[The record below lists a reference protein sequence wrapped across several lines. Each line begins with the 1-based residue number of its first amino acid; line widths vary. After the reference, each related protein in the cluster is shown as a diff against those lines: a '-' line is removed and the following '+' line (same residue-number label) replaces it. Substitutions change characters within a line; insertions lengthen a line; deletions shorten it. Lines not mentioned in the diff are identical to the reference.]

1 MLDLLAFAPHPDDA
15 ELACGGTLLRLSSM
29 GYRVGVVD
37 LTEGELG
44 TRGTARRRSMERAKA
59 SRALGLAVREGL
71 GLPDMGL
78 SGVDRA
84 QLEAVVGAVRAHRP
98 AVVLAPHWEDRHP
111 DHVEGSALVTH
122 AFFLA
127 GAAKFTSGSKPF
139 KPSALAYYLGSL
151 DFEPSFVVDV
161 SDQFEGKMKA
171 IGCYSSQFSPRLP
184 GEPETDIAHP
194 HFLERIRARARHYG
208 LMAGVEYGEPY
219 LVKRPIALGDPIAVL
234 AGLEPKGSVRSGG
247 KRRGGKRGGG
257 RSK

>member
-44 TRGTARRRSMERAKA
+44 TRGTPGKRDRERKKA
-59 SRALGLAVREGL
+59 SLALGLSLREGL

-84 QLEAVVGAVRAHRP
+84 QLEAVVKALRRHRP

-127 GAAKFTSGSKPF
+127 GAAKFTGRSEPF
-139 KPSALAYYLGSL
+139 KPVALAYYLGSL
-151 DFEPSFVVDV
+151 DFEPSFVVDI
-161 SDQFEGKMKA
+161 SGQFDGKMEA
-171 IGCYSSQFSPRLP
+171 VSCYSSQFSPRLP

-194 HFLERIRARARHYG
+194 HFLERVRARARHYG
-208 LMAGVEYGEPY
+208 LMAGAEYGEPY
-219 LVKRPIALGDPIAVL
+219 LVKKPIALDDPIAVL
-234 AGLEPKGSVRSGG
+234 AGLRPKDGGG
-247 KRRGGKRGGG
+247 KVKPARGGRRPK
-257 RSK
+257 

>member
-44 TRGTARRRSMERAKA
+44 TRGTAARRDRERVKA
-59 SRALGLAVREGL
+59 SKTLGLAAREGL
-71 GLPDMGL
+71 RLPDMGL
-78 SGVDRA
+78 SGIDPK
-84 QLEAVVGAVRAHRP
+84 QLQAVVKALRVHRP

-127 GAAKFTSGSKPF
+127 GAAKFAAESKPF
-139 KPSALAYYLGSL
+139 KPAALAYYQGSL
-151 DFEPSFVVDV
+151 DFEPSFVVDI
-161 SDQFEGKMKA
+161 SGQFDEKMEA
-171 IGCYSSQFSPRLP
+171 VACYSSQFSPRKK

-194 HFLERIRARARHYG
+194 HFLERVRARARHYG

-219 LVKRPIALGDPIAVL
+219 LVKRPFALDDPVAVL
-234 AGLEPKGSVRSGG
+234 AGGRPGQGH
-247 KRRGGKRGGG
+247 RRK
-257 RSK
+257 

>member
-15 ELACGGTLLRLSSM
+15 ELACGGTLLRLSSI
-29 GYRVGVVD
+29 GYKVGVVD

-44 TRGTARRRSMERAKA
+44 TRGSARTRSRERAKA
-59 SRALGLAVREGL
+59 SRALGLALRKGL

-78 SGVDRA
+78 SGVDRT
-84 QLEAVVGAVRAHRP
+84 QLEAVVKSIRTHRP

-127 GAAKFTSGSKPF
+127 GAAKFTGRTRPF

-151 DFEPSFVVDV
+151 DFEPSFVVDI
-161 SDQFEGKMKA
+161 SGQFGGKMEA
-171 IGCYSSQFSPRLP
+171 IECYSSQFSPRLP

-194 HFLERIRARARHYG
+194 HFLERVRARARHYG

-219 LVKRPIALGDPIAVL
+219 LVKRPVALGDPIAVL
-234 AGLEPKGSVRSGG
+234 AGHKPEGVKSGRGSG
-247 KRRGGKRGGG
+247 RRG

>member
-15 ELACGGTLLRLSSM
+15 ELACGGTLARLSSM
-29 GYRVGVVD
+29 GYEVGVVD

-44 TRGTARRRSMERAKA
+44 TRGSVRRRREERERA
-59 SRALGLAVREGL
+59 SRALALALREGL
-71 GLPDMGL
+71 GLPDMGI
-78 SGVDRA
+78 SGVDRS
-84 QLEAVVGAVRAHRP
+84 QLEAVVKAIRTHRP

-127 GAAKFTSGSKPF
+127 GAAKFTGRSRPF

-151 DFEPSFVVDV
+151 DFEPSFIVDIGA
-161 SDQFEGKMKA
+161 QFDRKMEA
-171 IGCYSSQFSPRLP
+171 VACYSSQFSPRRP

-194 HFLERIRARARHYG
+194 HFLERVRARARHYG

-219 LVKRPIALGDPIAVL
+219 LVKRPVALDDPIAVL
-234 AGLEPKGSVRSGG
+234 AGGVSKSVVQRSGKRSGG
-247 KRRGGKRGGG
+247 
-257 RSK
+257 RSG